1 MKSARESRLAE
12 IGSELASK
20 GYFARAQQRA
30 RRRKSPW
37 NLLDLLVGFPCVAGV
52 GWVLLRA
59 VLAARNVLV
68 PQDAM
73 SLSSVLQSQRDQVA
87 HIVFFI
93 GALFACFP
101 VGMLISNFIV
111 WFIPPYRRAIEPEA
125 KGVWHASFSDSQKD
139 LSLLALVVGLPS
151 LVASFVAAMLMR

>member
-12 IGSELASK
+12 IGSELATK

-37 NLLDLLVGFPCVAGV
+37 NLLDLLVGFPCMAGV
-52 GWVLLRA
+52 AWVLLRA
-59 VLAARNVLV
+59 VLVARNVLV

-73 SLSSVLQSQRDQVA
+73 SLSAVFQSQRDQVA

-101 VGMLISNFIV
+101 IGMLISNFIV
-111 WFIPPYRRAIEPEA
+111 WSIPPYRRATEPEA
-125 KGVWHASFSDSQKD
+125 KGVWHASFSDAQKD
-139 LSLLALVVGLPS
+139 LSLLALCIGGPAIL
-151 LVASFVAAMLMR
+151 ASFVAALVMR